1 MLVATRANAA
11 ILSNL
16 LSKWIAIDSLVK
28 VAKFCGLLLPDLAV
42 TSLLS
47 AERVC
52 NLMQQNLLDDLHIP
66 GLDQVP

>member
-1 MLVATRANAA
+1 MLVTTRANAA

-16 LSKWIAIDSLVK
+16 LGKWIAIDSLVK
-28 VAKFCGLLLPDLAV
+28 VAKFGCFLLPDLAV

-52 NLMQQNLLDDLHIP
+52 NLMQ
-66 GLDQVP
+66 